1 MVDVKQDFID
11 KKENLADLIEGYM
24 VDNQKEKE
32 LLEMVSELS
41 SDDEFKNKD
50 LFKGIFVDIIKYLS
64 ELSRKELK
72 QRVLMI
78 RSYID

>member
-32 LLEMVSELS
+32 LLEMVNELS
-41 SDDEFKNKD
+41 DDNEFKNKD
-50 LFKGIFVDIIKYLS
+50 LFRSIFVDLIKYLS